1 MRHPLEI
8 KIFIKKQKIESIET
22 HYKNMKK
29 IIIILNLLI
38 SFISFSQKSETHY
51 YDENQH
57 EISKEEFDKRK
68 TGGKK
73 GYLKGYFSDLK
84 NTNTEVAMIFRAL
97 EKGVISK
104 EIHKETIDYINKITE
119 AGITEEYTVAICYF
133 FRPVN
138 MDEGLVAQQYLH
150 SSYTGLFREKGKKVF
165 IFFMTEKGYQ
175 SDVKNVYE
183 DKENKIKD
191 LFFKYP
197 FEYGNYIAIRPD
209 GSFQKRIEKYNY
221 HEILDFIKN
230 KDN

>member
-1 MRHPLEI
+1 
-8 KIFIKKQKIESIET
+8 
-22 HYKNMKK
+22 MKK
-29 IIIILNLLI
+29 ILLI
-38 SFISFSQKSETHY
+38 LVLLINFIGFSQPLKTSY
-51 YDENQH
+51 FDENQH

-84 NTNTEVAMIFRAL
+84 NANTEVAIIFRAL

-104 EIHKETIDYINKITE
+104 ETHKEVVDYINKITNAE
-119 AGITEEYTVAICYF
+119 IDEKYTVAICYF

-138 MDEGLVAQQYLH
+138 MDAGIVEQQFLH
-150 SSYTGLFREKGKKVF
+150 SSYTGLFRENGKKVF

-183 DKENKIKD
+183 DKEGKIKD

-197 FEYGNYIAIRPD
+197 FEYGNYIAIKPD
-209 GSFQKRIEKYNY
+209 GSFQKRIQKYNY
-221 HEILDFIKN
+221 HEILDFIKDKN
-230 KDN
+230 K